1 MFDKLLNPKL
11 EPYLKAYQAKS
22 LGELEKLKLN
32 WSRGIEDSER
42 EIKLLKAQIDGL
54 LRQRPNGY
62 AAKVEE
68 LRGTQKK
75 RQTSLETSK
84 LHLEAIKLLITRK
97 SPWFK

>member
-1 MFDKLLNPKL
+1 MFDKVLNPKL
-11 EPYLKAYQAKS
+11 EPYLKMHQAQS
-22 LGELEKLKLN
+22 LGELEKQQLSF
-32 WSRGIEDSER
+32 SRGIEDSER

-68 LRGTQKK
+68 LKATQKK

-84 LHLEAIKLLITRK
+84 LHLTAIKQLIARK
-97 SPWFK
+97 TPWFK